1 MENKQKKKG
10 ISLLVPI
17 YIFTILFVFFPI
29 IYMFLSVL
37 CHGQKY
43 GALIC
48 SLPLQ
53 TIFAF

>member
-29 IYMFLSVL
+29 IYMFFVSFYVTGRSMGL
-37 CHGQKY
+37 
-43 GALIC
+43 
-48 SLPLQ
+48 
-53 TIFAF
+53 